1 VRVLQTRRLVTQ
13 KIHNLQYNQAS
24 KILAESTM
32 AKSDLSSEEIRELT
46 TDRGQ
51 HYIVYYNRKASVLEE
66 H

>member
-1 VRVLQTRRLVTQ
+1 
-13 KIHNLQYNQAS
+13 
-24 KILAESTM
+24 M

-46 TDRGQ
+46 TDKGQ